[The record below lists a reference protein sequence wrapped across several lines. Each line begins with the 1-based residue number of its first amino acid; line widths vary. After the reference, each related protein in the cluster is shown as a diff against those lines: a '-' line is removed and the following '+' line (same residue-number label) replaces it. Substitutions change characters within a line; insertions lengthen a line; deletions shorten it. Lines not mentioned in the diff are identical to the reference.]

1 VSSSMLP
8 LKHRSRATIVKV
20 GQMLQPRFP
29 EITQA
34 WRRRMAEEFAFDD
47 RVLSVLERL
56 TIGVGY
62 KLFHH
67 GNFAPFFENLNYFG
81 TRLAKL
87 QVDARAV
94 ARAIEFGQELCE
106 PYLEQLDGEERAEAR
121 AALET
126 LSSATFV
133 TVSGA
138 YFDAQRKE
146 SQALLAVL
154 DAELSAG
161 DLSALLSRVL
171 QITTRSFGAAVG
183 VVLLRD
189 TDADLLRVGAAV
201 GFEPGEVDAELAIR
215 FGQGFSGSI
224 AQSGE
229 PGILPDLAESHGA
242 LNPILRTRVK
252 SLWGVPLK
260 TGTRVIG
267 VLLIGFIKPYEWLPN
282 ERDLLRAIAER
293 SALAIDKARI
303 HDELRER
310 EARIV
315 ELSAHLLKA
324 QEDERKRISR
334 ELHDETGQALMV
346 IRLYLGMLEQATT
359 GRTAKGKIRE
369 TVGVVDRT
377 VEGLRRIIGRLS
389 PLVLQELGLVAGIR
403 KEAKDLAKSTG
414 VKARVLIPDDFG
426 RLNPDVESAIYRV
439 VQEALHNVAKHAQ
452 AKTVTV
458 QIDRDDERVHLV
470 IQDDGVGATLG
481 KPKPNERQTFGLAG
495 IRERISMLHGTV
507 KITSSKGRGTKL
519 DISVPVGDESTATLL
534 SMPEASVAPLAATGT
549 GRASS

>member
-1 VSSSMLP
+1 MLP

-20 GQMLQPRFP
+20 GQMLQPHFP

-34 WRRRMAEEFAFDD
+34 WRRKMADEFAFDD

-56 TIGVGY
+56 TLGIGY

-106 PYLEQLDGEERAEAR
+106 PYLEHLSAEERAEAR

-138 YFDAQRKE
+138 YFDAQKKE

-171 QITTRSFGAAVG
+171 HITGTTFNASVG
-183 VVLLRD
+183 LVLLRD
-189 TDADLLRVGAAV
+189 VEGDLLRVGAAV
-201 GFEPGEVDAELAIR
+201 GFDEGELDAELAIR
-215 FGQGFSGSI
+215 FGQGFSGTI
-224 AQSGE
+224 AQTGE
-229 PGILPDLAESHGA
+229 PGILPDLAESQGG
-242 LNPILRTRVK
+242 LNPILRTRAK

-260 TGTRVIG
+260 AADRVIG
-267 VLLIGFIKPYEWLPN
+267 VLLIGFIKPYEWLPT
-282 ERDLLRAIAER
+282 ERELLRAIAER

-303 HDELRER
+303 HDALRER
-310 EARIV
+310 EARIA
-315 ELSAHLLKA
+315 ELSAHLLKV

-346 IRLYLGMLEQATT
+346 IRLYLGMLEQATAA
-359 GRTAKGKIRE
+359 RTAKAKIRE

-389 PLVLQELGLVAGIR
+389 PLVLQELGLIAAIR

-426 RLNPDVESAIYRV
+426 RLNPEVEAALYRV

-452 AKTVTV
+452 AKTAT
-458 QIDRDDERVHLV
+458 IHMERLDDQVHLLV
-470 IQDDGVGATLG
+470 EDDGVGASLA
-481 KPKPNERQTFGLAG
+481 KPKANERQTFGLTG
-495 IRERISMLHGTV
+495 IRERIGMLRGTV
-507 KITSSKGRGTKL
+507 KITSAKGRGTKL
-519 DISVPVGDESTATLL
+519 DITVPIGEESSGTIL
-534 SMPEASVAPLAATGT
+534 SMPGVETTSLAATGT
-549 GRASS
+549 GRLSS

>member
-1 VSSSMLP
+1 MLP

-20 GQMLQPRFP
+20 GQMLQPHFP

-34 WRRRMAEEFAFDD
+34 WRRRMADEFAFDD

-81 TRLAKL
+81 IRLAKL
-87 QVDARAV
+87 QVDTRAV

-106 PYLEQLDGEERAEAR
+106 PYLEHLSGEERAEAR

-138 YFDAQRKE
+138 YFDTQKKE

-161 DLSALLSRVL
+161 DLSVLLSRVL
-171 QITTRSFGAAVG
+171 QITTKTFNAAVG
-183 VVLLRD
+183 MVLLREVD
-189 TDADLLRVGAAV
+189 GDLLRVGAEA
-201 GFEPGEVDAELAIR
+201 GFEQGELDSELAIR
-215 FGQGFSGSI
+215 LGQGFAGEI
-224 AQSGE
+224 AASGE
-229 PGILPDLAESHGA
+229 PGILPDLGESQGG
-242 LNPILRTRVK
+242 LTPILSTRAK

-260 TGTRVIG
+260 TGDRVIG
-267 VLLIGFIKPYEWLPN
+267 VLLIGFSKPYDWLPN
-282 ERDLLRAIAER
+282 ERDLLRAISER
-293 SALAIDKARI
+293 SAIAIDKARI
-303 HDELRER
+303 HDALRER
-310 EARIV
+310 EARIA
-315 ELSAHLLKA
+315 ELSAHLLKV

-359 GRTAKGKIRE
+359 ARTGKAKIRE

-389 PLVLQELGLVAGIR
+389 PLVLQELGLIAAIR

-426 RLNPDVESAIYRV
+426 RLNPEIEAALYRV

-452 AKTVTV
+452 AKTATI
-458 QIDRDDERVHLV
+458 QMERVDGQIHLV
-470 IQDDGVGATLG
+470 VEDDGVGAPLT
-481 KPKPNERQTFGLAG
+481 KPKANERQTFGLAG
-495 IRERISMLHGTV
+495 IRERIGMLHGSV
-507 KITSSKGRGTKL
+507 KISAAKGRGTKL
-519 DISVPVGDESTATLL
+519 DITVPVSEEPSAVIL
-534 SMPEASVAPLAATGT
+534 SMRTPSTPPLAATGT
-549 GRASS
+549 GRISS

>member
-1 VSSSMLP
+1 MLP

-20 GQMLQPRFP
+20 GQMLQPHFP

-34 WRRRMAEEFAFDD
+34 WRRRMADEFAFDD

-81 TRLAKL
+81 IRLAKL
-87 QVDARAV
+87 QVDTRAV

-106 PYLEQLDGEERAEAR
+106 PYLEHLSGEERAEAR

-138 YFDAQRKE
+138 YFDTQKKE

-161 DLSALLSRVL
+161 DLSVLLSRVL
-171 QITTRSFGAAVG
+171 QITTKTFNAAVG
-183 VVLLRD
+183 MVLLREVD
-189 TDADLLRVGAAV
+189 GDLLRVGAEA
-201 GFEPGEVDAELAIR
+201 GFEQGELDSELAIR
-215 FGQGFSGSI
+215 LGQGFAGEI
-224 AQSGE
+224 AASGE
-229 PGILPDLAESHGA
+229 PGILPDLGESQGG
-242 LNPILRTRVK
+242 LTPILSTRAK

-260 TGTRVIG
+260 TGDRVIG
-267 VLLIGFIKPYEWLPN
+267 VLLIGFSKPYDWLPN
-282 ERDLLRAIAER
+282 ERDLLRAISER
-293 SALAIDKARI
+293 SAIAIDKARI
-303 HDELRER
+303 HDALRER
-310 EARIV
+310 EARIA
-315 ELSAHLLKA
+315 ELSAHLLKV

-359 GRTAKGKIRE
+359 ARTGKAKIRE

-389 PLVLQELGLVAGIR
+389 PLVLQELGLIAAIR

-426 RLNPDVESAIYRV
+426 RLNPEIEAALYRV

-452 AKTVTV
+452 AKTATI
-458 QIDRDDERVHLV
+458 QMERVDGQIHLV
-470 IQDDGVGATLG
+470 VEDDGVGAPLT
-481 KPKPNERQTFGLAG
+481 KPKANERQTFGLAG
-495 IRERISMLHGTV
+495 IRERIGMLHGSV
-507 KITSSKGRGTKL
+507 KISAAKGRGTKL
-519 DISVPVGDESTATLL
+519 DITVPVSEEPSAVIL
-534 SMPEASVAPLAATGT
+534 SMRTPAAPPLAATGT
-549 GRASS
+549 GRISS